1 MALREIEAKD
11 EEREALRRAEE
22 EHALRGDVESWCAV
36 AVAYLGA
43 RHTVRAELVAR
54 EICERHPEIG
64 IAWCTQSRPSI
75 RARAVPRRRRACPKV
90 PRARR
95 RRDRRTRASRA
106 DPRTDRS
113 RGPGGERG
121 ARGGGDRGFGM
132 PRGRALERGARRPC
146 RHRALRGD
154 RHPTCA
160 AGRRPPLG
168 APLRGG
174 TPPEWLGAAAARRG
188 HGVWAEDAP
197 EWLAR
202 LAGAAPQELARFV
215 VERIEAVLYWHAI
228 TEPSPQGGT
237 DPAGDEGFAGG
248 MDEAAKELA
257 HRTACEEAVNAALR
271 AAFELGYAEPDLDD
285 GHERSGTTIVSARAW
300 EPHAAEIASCFGDEL
315 AIQLRASELAQP
327 VLFGSEEAG
336 AKEYL
341 VVRETLAGERLAWIQ
356 WGGTNKVFPNL
367 DAISELSPATR
378 VRLETVLDLAQ
389 TEDDE
394 AFRRGSG

>member
-54 EICERHPEIG
+54 EVCERHPESG
-64 IAWCTQSRPSI
+64 LAWG
-75 RARAVPRRRRACPKV
+75 
-90 PRARR
+90 
-95 RRDRRTRASRA
+95 TRATLLFELGRFRDAVEPARTSLALGA
-106 DPRTDRS
+106 DEA
-113 RGPGGERG
+113 G
-121 ARGGGDRGFGM
+121 
-132 PRGRALERGARRPC
+132 GRALLARILARIGPEGREESAELAAAEIEGAESPRLLSSELLADLAVIMHYAGTDIRHARR
-146 RHRALRGD
+146 ADDLVWE
-154 RHPTCA
+154 
-160 AGRRPPLG
+160 RRSVEEP
-168 APLRGG
+168 
-174 TPPEWLGAAAARRG
+174 PPEWLGAAAARRG